1 MITELRLGKM
11 TTQEIAE
18 WMGISYSTFR
28 KNSSQRLEYLKN
40 FAVFTKTRGFV
51 DIEEII
57 IPYYIKNISIE
68 DKYYVDA
75 IRETKN
81 GLATIAGIV
90 RKLKRDKPEFKDI
103 PEETLYKRM
112 AKAGDRAFGKTADS
126 TSKGTHGTRHYIW
139 AIKVDDY
146 NYYRFMTEEEE
157 TVYKKIRDK
166 YCKDKAE
173 IIEKEALLKDAYK
186 KKEISAQEYADKSLE
201 MDFFNCVLVEFLAET
216 GLKLVRTTEHELY
229 ESQLRFME
237 MLAKGIY

>member
-1 MITELRLGKM
+1 
-11 TTQEIAE
+11 
-18 WMGISYSTFR
+18 MGISYSTFR

-81 GLATIAGIV
+81 GLATISGIV

-103 PEETLYKRM
+103 SEETLYRRM
-112 AKAGDRAFGKTADS
+112 AKAGDRAFGKTVDS
-126 TSKGTHGTRHYIW
+126 ASKGTHGTRHYIW

-146 NYYRFMTEEEE
+146 NYYRHMTPEEEKI
-157 TVYKKIRDK
+157 YKEIRDK
-166 YCKDKAE
+166 YCKDRAE
-173 IIEKEALLKDAYK
+173 MIEKEALLKDAYK
-186 KKEISAQEYADKSLE
+186 RKEISAQEYADKSLE
-201 MDFFNCVLVEFLAET
+201 IDFFSSVLTEFGAAT
-216 GLKLVRTTEHELY
+216 GQRLVRTTEHELY
-229 ESQLRFME
+229 ESQLRFSE

>member
-1 MITELRLGKM
+1 
-11 TTQEIAE
+11 
-18 WMGISYSTFR
+18 MGISYNSY
-28 KNSSQRLEYLKN
+28 KNYITKRLDYLKN
-40 FAVFTKTRGFV
+40 FAVFEKVYGGV
-51 DIEEII
+51 DIKEII

-126 TSKGTHGTRHYIW
+126 SSKGAYGTRHYIW

-157 TVYKKIRDK
+157 AIYKKIRDK

-186 KKEISAQEYADKSLE
+186 NKEISAQEYADKSLE
-201 MDFFNCVLVEFLAET
+201 IDFFDCVLVEFVAET

-229 ESQLRFME
+229 ESQLKFME

>member
-1 MITELRLGKM
+1 
-11 TTQEIAE
+11 
-18 WMGISYSTFR
+18 MGISYNSY
-28 KNSSQRLEYLKN
+28 KNYITKRLDYLKN
-40 FAVFTKTRGFV
+40 FAVFEKVYGGV
-51 DIEEII
+51 DIKEII

-75 IRETKN
+75 IKETKN

-146 NYYRFMTEEEE
+146 NYYRFMTEEEQ

-201 MDFFNCVLVEFLAET
+201 IDFFNCVLVEFVEET

-229 ESQLRFME
+229 ESQLRFAE

>member
-1 MITELRLGKM
+1 MTTELRLGKM
-11 TTQEIAE
+11 TSKEIAE
-18 WMGISYSTFR
+18 WMGISYNSY
-28 KNSSQRLEYLKN
+28 KNYITKRLEYLKN
-40 FAVFTKTRGFV
+40 FAVFEKVYGGV
-51 DIEEII
+51 EIKEII

-75 IRETKN
+75 IKETKN

-103 PEETLYKRM
+103 PEETLYRRM

-146 NYYRFMTEEEE
+146 NYYRHMTPEEEKI
-157 TVYKKIRDK
+157 YKEIRDK
-166 YCKDKAE
+166 YCKDRAE

-201 MDFFNCVLVEFLAET
+201 MDFFNCVLVEFVEET

-229 ESQLRFME
+229 ESQLRFAE

>member
-1 MITELRLGKM
+1 MTTELRLGKM
-11 TTQEIAE
+11 TSKEIAE
-18 WMGISYSTFR
+18 WMGISYNSY
-28 KNSSQRLEYLKN
+28 KNYITKRLEYLTN
-40 FAVFTKTRGFV
+40 FAVFEKVYGGV
-51 DIEEII
+51 DIKEII

-75 IRETKN
+75 IKETKN

-103 PEETLYKRM
+103 SEETLYRRM
-112 AKAGDRAFGKTADS
+112 AKAGDRTFGKTVDS

-146 NYYRFMTEEEE
+146 NYYRHMTQEEE
-157 TVYKKIRDK
+157 TVYKEIRNK

-201 MDFFNCVLVEFLAET
+201 MDFFNCVLVEFVEET

-229 ESQLRFME
+229 ESQLRFAE

>member
-1 MITELRLGKM
+1 
-11 TTQEIAE
+11 
-18 WMGISYSTFR
+18 MGISYNSY
-28 KNSSQRLEYLKN
+28 KNYITKRLDYLKN
-40 FAVFTKTRGFV
+40 FAVFEKVYGGI
-51 DIEEII
+51 DIKEII

-126 TSKGTHGTRHYIW
+126 SSKGAYGTRHYIW

-157 TVYKKIRDK
+157 AVYKKIRDK

-186 KKEISAQEYADKSLE
+186 NKEISAQEYADKSLE
-201 MDFFNCVLVEFLAET
+201 IDFFNCVLVEFLAET

-229 ESQLRFME
+229 ESQLKFIE